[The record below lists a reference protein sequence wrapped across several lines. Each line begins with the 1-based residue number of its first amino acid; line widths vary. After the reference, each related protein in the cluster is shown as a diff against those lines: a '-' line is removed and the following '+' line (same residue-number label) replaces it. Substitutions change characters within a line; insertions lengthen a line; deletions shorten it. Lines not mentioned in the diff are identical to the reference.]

1 VTFLEDRRGT
11 AAIEFAIAMVP
22 VVILLSGGITYAGV
36 FSMRIALQNA
46 ANEGVRSGIAG
57 TTLCEREALATT
69 AARAA
74 LTLGHATEAEVSAHA
89 TADKLTVT
97 ISYPYGRGAL
107 TPVMMPVPDRLSAT
121 AVTLT
126 DEPIMPPSAC

>member
-1 VTFLEDRRGT
+1 MTIFKDRRGT

-46 ANEGVRSGIAG
+46 ANEGARAGIAG
-57 TTLCEREALATT
+57 ATLCEREALATA

-74 LTLGHATEAEVSAHA
+74 LTLGHTVEAQVSASA
-89 TADKLTVT
+89 TKERLTVT
-97 ISYPYGRGAL
+97 IRYPYGQGPL
-107 TPVMMPVPDRLSAT
+107 TPVMMPVPDMLQAT

-126 DEPIMPPSAC
+126 DEPVLPASAC